1 MVVGKVFV
9 KWVLCKIRQNHVK
22 AFSRKERFWIL
33 WFLFLVVPGRK
44 ERFWILWFLFLVVP
58 GSRKEALNKALSRP

>member
-22 AFSRKERFWIL
+22 AFREVKKGAIL
-33 WFLFLVVPGRK
+33 DFVVLAVPTRGRK
-44 ERFWILWFLFLVVP
+44 GPEQGLD
-58 GSRKEALNKALSRP
+58 KASTRP

>member
-33 WFLFLVVPGRK
+33 WFLFLVVPG
-44 ERFWILWFLFLVVP
+44 
-58 GSRKEALNKALSRP
+58 SRKEALNKALSRP